1 MKLSEDPA
9 GADGDSGDSLFITQ
23 KPAAQPA
30 RSGRRRP
37 SRLRSDS
44 TSLRGPEEREDD
56 SSSSASCDER
66 GRKKKYKMYSL
77 PQHSFCFLKER
88 KGPIR
93 STRLNNKQNTA
104 LHNCAM
110 GGFFTR
116 VQELMKSF
124 QEDVNEGL
132 SSTVDM
138 DGQSLSPMSE
148 EEEQSEAENIKVVDR
163 TRFVVSLKPKR
174 SHLWKQQQQPKERNG
189 QVKQQRQSPRIAGHE
204 TPQRGQPNRS
214 HKRPSL
220 RLPPCSDTWS
230 SDDGGSPGQA
240 QEMSDRRVTRHT
252 SAVTLTK
259 TPKTNRPLTRGK
271 MKLIYEGKEKEDELC
286 DDSDATVCEG
296 SLKGSKQKSREASGS
311 VTEPQADDLSL
322 TGRGECDPDGQN
334 VLQNDI
340 SNDTSCN
347 ESRVKK
353 KRKEKKKHRG
363 EHESIDEGKGER
375 QEEQK
380 GRHAPMSVD
389 MGITEVEET
398 PSLSQAVGEPEL
410 HENSWTESLSH
421 GDMVGRE
428 ETEIPDS
435 KQKIR
440 KNKLAAEDV
449 GQEVDGRLESNVRA
463 AEDSGSVVSCN
474 VEKKKKK
481 RKRDVEE
488 EVESNEAA
496 ELPNDDSEIKK
507 KKKKRKQDVEEE
519 VEEIESKAAAELPND
534 DSEIKKKKKKKKKKK
549 REQDVEEEVEEI
561 ESKTT
566 AEPPNDDSEIKKKK
580 KRKNMT
586 SDEKSSE
593 QLEETNCAENT
604 EASPQT
610 LESTYVKRKKQK
622 KKHSNGEAPVGEEV
636 SFLRDGLSSTGS
648 TGSSIKK
655 KRRKRFCEQVDIS
668 HTPEEEENADN
679 TEKPTEALE
688 VQDAELVKKKKK
700 KMREASSMNT
710 SDDTVAQTDGSVSVR
725 KKEKKRTSSFLVADA
740 KEKAA
745 QTHEE
750 QLSASQSA
758 TARVWEAETTAVC
771 ESAELAGSLK
781 QSNDGV
787 KKKKKKRSAVQE
799 SAEKDH
805 KEPHKTFQGTLDE
818 TGVKRKKKWMRNE
831 DESVERSEG
840 VTEVGCFDEAV
851 VLKKKKKKKGAQEVS
866 AAVTEE
872 ESENPSLNTCSSRS
886 PKKKDQN
893 VVSKGN
899 HGHSHEISKDSCASN
914 DRATQE
920 TPVHLA
926 SLTSETPGNDGRDK
940 KKKKKLKDSDNVSLE
955 GKSLTKTVEF
965 AAHKPE
971 KDRKK
976 VAADLSFSSSFLL
989 RPETS
994 SNRKNKYEKVKRR
1007 LHNASEDFLTDC

>member
-30 RSGRRRP
+30 RSGRRRH

-56 SSSSASCDER
+56 SSSSAACDER

-77 PQHSFCFLKER
+77 PRHSFCFLKER

-110 GGFFTR
+110 GGFFTC

-148 EEEQSEAENIKVVDR
+148 EEKQSEAENIKVVDR

-204 TPQRGQPNRS
+204 TPQRGQPKRS

-230 SDDGGSPGQA
+230 SDDGGSPGRA
-240 QEMSDRRVTRHT
+240 QEMSDKRVTRHT

-259 TPKTNRPLTRGK
+259 TPKTNRPFTRGK

-353 KRKEKKKHRG
+353 KRKEKKKHIG

-380 GRHAPMSVD
+380 GQHAPMSVD

-435 KQKIR
+435 KQKSR

-507 KKKKRKQDVEEE
+507 KKKRKQDVEEE
-519 VEEIESKAAAELPND
+519 VEEIESKAAA
-534 DSEIKKKKKKKKKKK
+534 K
-549 REQDVEEEVEEI
+549 
-561 ESKTT
+561 
-566 AEPPNDDSEIKKKK
+566 PPNDDSEIKKKK

-586 SDEKSSE
+586 SDEKSAE

-610 LESTYVKRKKQK
+610 LESIYVKRKKQK

-636 SFLRDGLSSTGS
+636 SFSRDGLSSTGS
-648 TGSSIKK
+648 TGSSVKK
-655 KRRKRFCEQVDIS
+655 KRRIRFCEQVDIS

-710 SDDTVAQTDGSVSVR
+710 SDDTVAQTDDSVSVR
-725 KKEKKRTSSFLVADA
+725 KKEKKRTSSFLIADA
-740 KEKAA
+740 EEKAA

-781 QSNDGV
+781 QSNNGV

-851 VLKKKKKKKGAQEVS
+851 VLKKKKKKKKGTQEVS
-866 AAVTEE
+866 AVVTEE